1 MEFIKASTLTG
12 EMLSKQPM
20 GIPIILCSAAP
31 RAIRKLYES
40 GYKDLSLNKELS
52 FSLKDIPN
60 EKRISSVQ
68 IETQRII
75 SETGSSVL
83 LSDFE
88 MLFDPRYKLDVLKLF
103 CEVSRTTRLAVK
115 WCGTLGADALEYAEP
130 QYPDHQIFNLANYTV
145 ICVK

>member
-1 MEFIKASTLTG
+1 MEFIKASALTG

-20 GIPIILCSAAP
+20 GIPIILCSTAP

-52 FSLKDIPN
+52 FSLMTIPN
-60 EKRISSVQ
+60 EKRLVSVQ
-68 IETQRII
+68 QETQKII
-75 SETGSSVL
+75 SGAGPAVL

-103 CEVSRTTRLAVK
+103 CELARTTRLAVK
-115 WCGTLGADALEYAEP
+115 WSGIINEDAFEYAEP
-130 QYPDHQIFNLANYTV
+130 QYTDHQIFKLANYTV